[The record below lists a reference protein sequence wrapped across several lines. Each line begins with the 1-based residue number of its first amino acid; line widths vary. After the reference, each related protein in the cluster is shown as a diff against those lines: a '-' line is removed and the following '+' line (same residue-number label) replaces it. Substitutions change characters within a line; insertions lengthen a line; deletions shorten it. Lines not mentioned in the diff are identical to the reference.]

1 MNMKNLEDYVVDQH
15 GTVKILD
22 GWRIMELDEMAIW
35 PQDDVWVDKYS
46 DENCGRFGKWM
57 KEKGVC
63 YYAAPKED
71 FFFFKAIEKAEN
83 EGCEYLILENLS

>member
-1 MNMKNLEDYVVDQH
+1 MSSTNT
-15 GTVKILD
+15 GSVKILD
-22 GWRIMELDEMAIW
+22 GWRILELNEAGIY
-35 PQDDVWVDKYS
+35 PNDDGWLNKYS
-46 DENCGRFGKWM
+46 EENCERFM
-57 KEKGVC
+57 RFCKERGVT